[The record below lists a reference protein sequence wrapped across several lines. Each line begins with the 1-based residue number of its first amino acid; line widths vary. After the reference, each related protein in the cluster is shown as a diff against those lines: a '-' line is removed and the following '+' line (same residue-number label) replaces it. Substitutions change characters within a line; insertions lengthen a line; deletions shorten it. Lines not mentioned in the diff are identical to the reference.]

1 MTDIDNMPR
10 AFLKNMV
17 GMVVASMMAML
28 GIVVDGIVIS
38 RFLGTQRMAAYG
50 LVTPITNLI
59 MVFSGILSSGSQVV
73 CGKYLGAG
81 DKKGARLAFSECMV
95 VTVLLSVLLM
105 GMLFIFRDGFC
116 RMLGAV
122 GKSAGLLPLA
132 SDYLLGML
140 FSIPAVLLLFEFNGL
155 MRLDNDPNR
164 IIVAVAAMTILDI
177 AGDLLNALVIHG
189 DMLGMG
195 LSTSISYTVA
205 LGMMLLH
212 FRKKDIVFHLSL
224 KDFRFRELKSV
235 FWIGS
240 SSAVGAAAAML
251 RNRVLNGIMLG
262 TVYAVTATAALSV
275 LNTIMN
281 ITSCTMVG
289 LGMTCSMFA
298 GIVSGK
304 EDRAMA
310 RELVEITVKMAL
322 VTGAV
327 LFLVFF
333 PFARVI
339 TGVFAGA
346 DSREMAELACR
357 GLRFYCL
364 GLLLYGVN
372 TAFINYT
379 QGMRKIVL
387 SNVFCILENFVFI
400 VLPAL
405 ALAGI
410 LDSDAVWISYCIT
423 EVVTFASVLAY
434 VTWKNGRF
442 SLNAEDYIF
451 MDQKDGQEA

>member
-1 MTDIDNMPR
+1 MTDIENMPR

-17 GMVVASMMAML
+17 GMVIASMMAML

-81 DKKGARLAFSECMV
+81 DYKGARRAFSECMV
-95 VTVLLSVLLM
+95 ATVLLSAALM
-105 GMLFIFRDGFC
+105 GILLVFRDDFC
-116 RMLGAV
+116 RMLGAA
-122 GKSAGLLPLA
+122 GKSAALLPLA
-132 SDYLLGML
+132 SEYLLGML

-155 MRLDNDPNR
+155 MRLDKDPNR
-164 IIVAVAAMTILDI
+164 IIVAVAVMTVLDI
-177 AGDLLNALVIHG
+177 AGDLLNAFVIHA

-195 LSTSISYTVA
+195 LSTSISYSLA
-205 LGMMLLH
+205 LVIMLLH
-212 FRKKDIVFHLSL
+212 FRRKDIVFHLSL
-224 KDFRFRELKSV
+224 RDLSFRELKSV
-235 FWIGS
+235 CWIGS

-275 LNTIMN
+275 LNTILN

-304 EDRAMA
+304 KDPDLAE
-310 RELVEITVKMAL
+310 ELVRITVKTAL
-322 VTGAV
+322 VTGLV

-333 PFARVI
+333 PFARII
-339 TGVFAGA
+339 TGIFAGTG
-346 DSREMAELACR
+346 SREMAELACR
-357 GLRFYCL
+357 GLRFYCM
-364 GLLLYGVN
+364 GLLLYAVN
-372 TAFINYT
+372 TSFINYT

-387 SNVFCILENFVFI
+387 SNIFCILENFVFI

-405 ALAGI
+405 LLAGI
-410 LDSDAVWISYCIT
+410 LDSDAVWVSYFIT
-423 EVVTFASVLAY
+423 EVLTFVSVLIF
-434 VTWKNGRF
+434 VTRKKGRL
-442 SLNAEDYIF
+442 SLNAADYLF
-451 MDQKDGQEA
+451 MDEEEEP